1 MTLRIPTGRESGC
14 KRGHDRGN
22 IGYPG
27 KEYKEFGE
35 FKEFENADPKW
46 KQPSKL

>member
-27 KEYKEFGE
+27 KEYKEYKE
-35 FKEFENADPKW
+35 FKESASGKPE
-46 KQPSKL
+46 